1 MVERECISA
10 GKVSLEQR
18 YFINSIPADAKRFAH
33 AVRAHWEIENRLHWR
48 LDVVMREDDCRIR
61 IGNAPAILSMTRHLS
76 LNLFENVSAKLS
88 LKQKRFKTALSD
100 DFREEVVFGLKF

>member
-1 MVERECISA
+1 LSSDISSTPSRPMPS
-10 GKVSLEQR
+10 GLPMR
-18 YFINSIPADAKRFAH
+18 Y
-33 AVRAHWEIENRLHWR
+33 VLTGGIENRLHWR
-48 LDVVMREDDCRIR
+48 LDVVMGEDDRRIR

-88 LKQKRFKTALSD
+88 LKKKRFKAALSD